1 VGGLDEEAPGVGD
14 GVGLAGTFHASGV
27 ALDSLVAGRGG
38 ARHLFHHLSAIQT
51 VSRRPKQGF
60 SSAGVHLVRLRGPL
74 EAGDH
79 SQSHDRYELSNK
91 CHSTY

>member
-51 VSRRPKQGF
+51 VS
-60 SSAGVHLVRLRGPL
+60 
-74 EAGDH
+74 
-79 SQSHDRYELSNK
+79 
-91 CHSTY
+91 